1 MKLRIDGMKAYN
13 NRRFMTTIASTT
25 KLPAQRKAKEKRKP
39 PLSIPLN
46 AEEDERLVKLI
57 AVYQEAIVDHNR
69 KHGQHHTANVTP
81 CDIVRAGMIEL
92 EKLTP
97 EDLRLA
103 ILSVKNER

>member
-1 MKLRIDGMKAYN
+1 MKLRDEGMKAYN

-25 KLPAQRKAKEKRKP
+25 KLPAQKKAKEKRKP

-46 AEEDERLVKLI
+46 AEEDERLVKLM
-57 AVYQEAIVDHNR
+57 ALYQETVVDHNR
-69 KHGQHHTANVTP
+69 KHGHHNTANVTP

-97 EDLRLA
+97 GDLRFA
-103 ILSVKNER
+103 ILNAKNER